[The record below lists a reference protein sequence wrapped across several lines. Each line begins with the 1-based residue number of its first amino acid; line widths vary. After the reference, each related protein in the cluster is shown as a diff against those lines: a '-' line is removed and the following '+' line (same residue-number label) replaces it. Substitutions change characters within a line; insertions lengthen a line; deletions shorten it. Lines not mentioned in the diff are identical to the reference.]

1 MDVRDMTARCLS
13 QMWPMVDRAT
23 KTLSQ
28 AELDRMPGAESN
40 PIGWTFYHM
49 GRVEDRWFHLL
60 DGNSQQTW
68 EKGWAQRLGMD
79 PDPSLSG
86 SQMTPQEIAAKFKS
100 PPAEQLKGY
109 ADAVHAEAMAFLQR
123 MPLETLGEEIEAF
136 GGRKMTRGHIL
147 AHVVNEM
154 NQHGGQIAYIKGLL
168 KGYQGRV
175 V

>member
-1 MDVRDMTARCLS
+1 
-13 QMWPMVDRAT
+13 
-23 KTLSQ
+23 
-28 AELDRMPGAESN
+28 
-40 PIGWTFYHM
+40 
-49 GRVEDRWFHLL
+49 
-60 DGNSQQTW
+60 
-68 EKGWAQRLGMD
+68 
-79 PDPSLSG
+79 
-86 SQMTPQEIAAKFKS
+86 MTPQEIAAKFKS